1 MEFKAGDRVRV
12 LRVDGRDVDFD
23 GTLTYLEESMANLI
37 DCTNEKYDN
46 AAVFL
51 PNDDEFGPDKTDYL
65 VLAEDEEDTK
75 GGNNLPT
82 IKRKVEMNLPQL
94 IEWAWENEIKN
105 ERFIHSDSNP
115 PEYVWVNENS
125 EIEFDEDMI
134 LRKSDLFTVEV
145 EEPITE
151 DTVIDNLI
159 EINELIDF
167 RKEGLLGGVRL
178 YKNSSINKVENDKS
192 VAYYIMNDDLE
203 MTLIWKRKEGLV
215 E

>member
-1 MEFKAGDRVRV
+1 MEFKAGDRVHV
-12 LRVDGRDVDFD
+12 LRYNGEDVDFY
-23 GTLTYLEESMANLI
+23 GTLKYLDKCMANLF
-37 DCTNEKYDN
+37 DCTIKRNEGV
-46 AAVFL
+46 AVFL
-51 PNDDEFGPDKTDYL
+51 PSDNSFGEDKEDYYI
-65 VLAEDEEDTK
+65 LAEDEEDTK

-94 IEWAWENEIKN
+94 IEWLWINKKSAYKVM
-105 ERFIHSDSNP
+105 SNMNGVVKLEP
-115 PEYVWVNENS
+115 YGLITFSSGDFYPEET
-125 EIEFDEDMI
+125 
-134 LRKSDLFTVEV
+134 FTVEV
-145 EEPITE
+145 EEEITE

-167 RKEGLLGGVRL
+167 KKEGLLGGVRL
-178 YKNSSINKVENDKS
+178 YKNSSINQVENDKS

>member
-1 MEFKAGDRVRV
+1 M
-12 LRVDGRDVDFD
+12 
-23 GTLTYLEESMANLI
+23 
-37 DCTNEKYDN
+37 
-46 AAVFL
+46 
-51 PNDDEFGPDKTDYL
+51 
-65 VLAEDEEDTK
+65 
-75 GGNNLPT
+75 PT

-94 IEWAWENEIKN
+94 IEWAWENPKQV
-105 ERFIHSDSNP
+105 ERRTF
-115 PEYVWVNENS
+115 
-125 EIEFDEDMI
+125 
-134 LRKSDLFTVEV
+134 KSDKRDSFGKNAEIYFTNCGHGFYTHRVTDKDTFTVEV
-145 EEPITE
+145 EEEITE

-167 RKEGLLGGVRL
+167 KKEGLLGGVRL